1 MNNQNNENSTPKP
14 EPKISQLEQKEE
26 IRIAYQSLPQMV
38 AIEGQKPWNALSVF
52 IQLAF
57 VLAAGAIVP
66 SFLPVTNNTIIAL
79 VGFGLSLSGI
89 FASIIWISFDKRY
102 RKMVRYWILST
113 RELEEKMSDSVIA
126 FQRGNEFAAGNK
138 IEVSGET
145 LQYKNIE
152 RISVRSGFLII
163 YLVFLAVFILLA
175 LYNVF
180 RLLQA
185 LNIF

>member
-1 MNNQNNENSTPKP
+1 
-14 EPKISQLEQKEE
+14 
-26 IRIAYQSLPQMV
+26 
-38 AIEGQKPWNALSVF
+38 
-52 IQLAF
+52 
-57 VLAAGAIVP
+57 
-66 SFLPVTNNTIIAL
+66 
-79 VGFGLSLSGI
+79 
-89 FASIIWISFDKRY
+89 
-102 RKMVRYWILST
+102 MVRYWILST
-113 RELEEKMSDSVIA
+113 KELEEKMSDSVIA